1 MVQDFQPCRGRPL
14 PSAGRPVFLMSSMQC
29 AYVYILL
36 MTYICVLCKI
46 YLIHTIHML
55 YGTVHTYVN
64 MQHMP
69 IYMSARASADAG
81 QAVTM
86 WGPQTVCNRGSFF
99 CASQEGTLKSC
110 SSGLA
115 WAWWILQSLGLSGA
129 AACSVRCR
137 ITCGRSVFIFSC
149 PTAVHFSACLQ
160 S

>member
-1 MVQDFQPCRGRPL
+1 MVQDFQPCRGRSL

-36 MTYICVLCKI
+36 MTYICVLCKK
-46 YLIHTIHML
+46 YLMHTIHML
-55 YGTVHTYVN
+55 YGTIHTYVN

-69 IYMSARASADAG
+69 IHVSPVSMLAKLSPCGGLKLSATG
-81 QAVTM
+81 T
-86 WGPQTVCNRGSFF
+86 FF

-137 ITCGRSVFIFSC
+137 ISCGRSVFIFSC